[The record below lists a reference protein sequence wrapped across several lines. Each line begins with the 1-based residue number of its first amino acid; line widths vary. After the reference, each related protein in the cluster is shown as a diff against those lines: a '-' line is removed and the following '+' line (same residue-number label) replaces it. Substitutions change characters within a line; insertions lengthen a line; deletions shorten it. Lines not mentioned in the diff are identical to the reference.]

1 MKRLFT
7 FLFTAFV
14 ALGASAQGW
23 PANYGGVMLQ
33 GFYWNS
39 FAESQWISLEK
50 LTPDLKGYFDLVWVP
65 QSGRTL
71 SSKSMGYDPYY
82 YFDQN
87 SSFGTEAELRQMIK
101 TFKDN
106 GIGTIADVVVNH
118 RNTSGWFTFPAETY
132 NGVTYQMTTTDITY
146 NDDGGAT
153 LTEARKENVT
163 LGHYDDGEDYSG
175 FRDLDHQ
182 SENVQTIVKAY
193 TKFLIDDIGYSGFRY
208 DVAKGFAPKH
218 FADYNNNAKPQFSVG
233 EVWDGD
239 TKIKSVIDGS
249 SKTTG
254 AFDFQFRYV
263 VRNAANNGDWSR
275 LAQQNDSNWPLISKD
290 NDSGSYRQYAV
301 TFIENHDTE
310 KRISGETQDP
320 ILKDTLAANAYLI
333 AMPGTPC
340 VFYRHFA
347 AYPNEIKAMI
357 DARKAAGITN
367 TSSYENYGSTS
378 DKASFASLVSG
389 TNCHLLVVVGNR
401 DISEANYVKVLS
413 GPDYAY
419 YLEKSLNRPFVD
431 KPSGTYGG
439 AFDATLTLVSTD
451 ATQQLVYTLDGTE
464 PSATNGTRVTSGA
477 KVSITSDCTLR
488 VGVLVGSVVQNII
501 SRDYRIKVF
510 EPHDIKVYVHVN
522 ASNWNTASGL
532 NYWTWGGD
540 GTHAPKNTSWP
551 GDKITTQ
558 ETVGGKQW
566 FVNTYTIN
574 SASDYVS
581 FVFSVGTGTPQTVDV
596 ESVNET
602 SFFEIENSQTD
613 SKYNVTNVTT
623 TTGINQITAPQ
634 QSADNAYYTLSGQ
647 KLSRPTQK
655 GIYIHQGRKLIVR

>member
-1 MKRLFT
+1 MKRLLSLLLT
-7 FLFTAFV
+7 VV
-14 ALGASAQGW
+14 AAVTASAQGW

-39 FAESQWISLEK
+39 FAESQWTALEK
-50 LTPDLKGYFDLVWVP
+50 LTPDLKDYFDLVWVP

-71 SSKSMGYDPYY
+71 NSKSMGYDPYY

-87 SSFGTEAELRQMIK
+87 SSFGTEAELRQMIN

-118 RNTSGWFTFPAETY
+118 RNTSGWFTFPTETY
-132 NGVTYQMTTTDITY
+132 KGVTYKMTTTDITY
-146 NDDGGAT
+146 NDDGGST
-153 LTEARKENVT
+153 LTEARREGVT
-163 LGHYDDGEDYSG
+163 LGNYDDGEDFSG

-193 TKFLIDDIGYSGFRY
+193 TKFLIDDLGYTGFRY

-218 FADYNNNAKPQFSVG
+218 FADYNNNAKPKFSVG

-249 SKTTG
+249 DKTTG

-275 LAQQNDSNWPLISKD
+275 LAKQNDGNWPLVSNNND
-290 NDSGSYRQYAV
+290 NGSYRQYAV

-320 ILKDTLAANAYLI
+320 ILKDTLAANAYLL

-357 DARKAAGITN
+357 SARKAAGIVN
-367 TSSYENYGSTS
+367 TSSYEDYGSIT

-389 TNCHLLVVVGNR
+389 ANCHLLVVVGNR
-401 DISEANYVKVLS
+401 YISEANYVKVLS
-413 GPDYAY
+413 GRNYAY
-419 YLEKSLNRPFVD
+419 YLEKSLNLPFVD
-431 KPSGTYGG
+431 KPSGTYSGT
-439 AFDATLTLVSTD
+439 FDATLTLVSTES
-451 ATQQLVYTLDGTE
+451 AQLVYTLDGST
-464 PSATNGTRVTSGA
+464 PSASNGTRVASGA
-477 KVSITSDCTLR
+477 KVSINADCTLR
-488 VGVLVGSVVQNII
+488 VGMLDGAAVTNII

-510 EPHDIKVYVHVN
+510 EPHEIKVYVRVN
-522 ASNWNTASGL
+522 ASGWNTASGL

-540 GTHAPKNTSWP
+540 GTHAPKNTAWP
-551 GDKITTQ
+551 GDKITAQ

-566 FVNTYTIN
+566 FVNSYTIN
-574 SASDYVS
+574 SANDNVS

-602 SFFEIENSQTD
+602 SFFEIENSRTG
-613 SKYNVTNVTT
+613 SKYNVADVST
-623 TTGINQITAPQ
+623 TTGVDKITAAQ
-634 QSADNAYYTLSGQ
+634 QRDNDEYYTLSGQ
-647 KLSRPTQK
+647 RVGRPTQK
-655 GIYIHQGRKLIVR
+655 GIYIHRGRKLILR